1 MPNESQTVTFGKYKG
16 QSLEGLIADKSYT
29 AWLVAQ
35 DWFRERYQ
43 SIYHAIVNNSGEASE
58 PPGLNAMLHVYRCE
72 GYEKVLAV
80 FLAAVHKAAGA
91 DGETACL
98 IEHPSKKVIDSLTKG
113 RKLPWNIAKDVSV
126 TDLYVSDIEIDIE
139 INSYFSDDDEKQI
152 LGIYG
157 FDEDGK
163 WRSYINVD
171 FVRQCFE
178 DGEKGRKCLAEFL
191 VPPKK
196 RYPEYEVTT
205 RSDGINAKLAAEK

>member
-1 MPNESQTVTFGKYKG
+1 MSNESQTVPFGKYKG
-16 QSLEGLIADKSYT
+16 QPLEVLIADKSYT

-43 SIYHAIVNNSGEASE
+43 SIYQAIVNYS
-58 PPGLNAMLHVYRCE
+58 PGLNAMLHVYQCE
-72 GYEKVLAV
+72 GYEEELAE

-91 DGETACL
+91 HGETACL
-98 IEHPSKKVIDSLTKG
+98 IEHPNKNVIDSLTKG
-113 RKLPWNIAKDVSV
+113 WKLPWTIAKNVSI
-126 TDLYVSDIEIDIE
+126 TDLYASDIEIDIE
-139 INSYFSDDDEKQI
+139 INSYSSDDDEKQI

-157 FDEDGK
+157 SDEDGK

-178 DGEKGRKCLAEFL
+178 DGEKGRKRLAEFL

-196 RYPEYEVTT
+196 TYP
-205 RSDGINAKLAAEK
+205 